1 MNIDMRFILLF
12 FSNTCL
18 AIFMAFFL
26 YKLLKEKV
34 NREDKKKWFFAG
46 FYITILI
53 GLITNTLMYFI
64 RNETLIFYYMFVLL
78 LYMTGIFLLDLFLLL
93 KTSFSRIYIYIYPII
108 FAIMLFFQITIIGGV
123 TINEGTNW
131 SPYWSLDL
139 YLYTLC
145 SLTFHIIITIVSI
158 KNIYLKVKDKKHQ
171 RIAFKQFVWGLMG
184 VFSALYLSC
193 AINYFHLVFLQL
205 IDLILLL
212 VSPYLMYIGVAKDY
226 IEKKAFSEYFSFL
239 KRKK

>member
-1 MNIDMRFILLF
+1 MRFILLF

-34 NREDKKKWFFAG
+34 NREDKKKWVFAG

-53 GLITNTLMYFI
+53 SLSANTLMYFV
-64 RNETLIFYYMFVLL
+64 RNETIIFYYMFVLL

-93 KTSFSRIYIYIYPII
+93 KTSFSRIYVYVYLIS
-108 FAIMLFFQITIIGGV
+108 FVIMLFFQIIIGGV

-131 SPYWSLDL
+131 SPYWSLEMFL
-139 YLYTLC
+139 YYIF
-145 SLTFHIIITIVSI
+145 SLTLYFLITLVSF
-158 KNIYLKVKDKKHQ
+158 KNIYAKVKEKKQQ
-171 RIAFKQFVWGLMG
+171 RIAFKQFFWGLVG
-184 VFSALYLSC
+184 VFSTLFLSC

-205 IDLILLL
+205 INLILLL